1 MRQQQQLQGEGG
13 EGTVRGAI
21 DVSTEKTPPSDTEK
35 ESRDNDEKDE
45 KIFGYQI
52 VWTKKDVRQMI
63 QSRKRGMSWEAMSKG
78 CFKGKRSVTALRSRY
93 FQVCSYSGNTKTTS
107 SHPFRRLSAHGTHSA
122 NKSLHASSIR
132 KRTKERWS
140 KIGDQILLQN
150 IDSVVNNKNWEEIL
164 TLLPNRTK
172 GAIAARVRYWENY
185 RKFPVIDDDDEE
197 EEEEDDDKEENED
210 DEEKAE
216 DDEHEKVEKVMAPHM
231 DEKKEST
238 ADDEDEKVEDSTT
251 ENEDDDDSYSNCSI
265 VI

>member
-1 MRQQQQLQGEGG
+1 MRQQQQLQGQGG

-35 ESRDNDEKDE
+35 ESQDNDEKDE
-45 KIFGYQI
+45 RICGYQI
-52 VWTKKDVRQMI
+52 VWTKKDDRQMI
-63 QSRKRGMSWEAMSKG
+63 QSRIRGMSWEAMSKG

-93 FQVCSYSGNTKTTS
+93 FQVCSSSGNSKTAS
-107 SHPFRRLSAHGTHSA
+107 SHPVRRLSAHGTHSA
-122 NKSLHASSIR
+122 NQSLHASSIR

-140 KIGDQILLQN
+140 KIEDQILLQN

-164 TLLPNRTK
+164 ALLPNRTK

-197 EEEEDDDKEENED
+197 EDDDKEENED

-216 DDEHEKVEKVMAPHM
+216 DDEHEKVEKVMAPHV

-238 ADDEDEKVEDSTT
+238 ADDEDEKVEDSTI